1 MVPGDTNEQHMYQ
14 RYAQAYDS
22 GTLDQIDPSEAAGT
36 LQQFMQNAPL
46 AMQQQIY
53 QEYFSHMAPQQ
64 LQELAPLLVQ
74 RLPSPYAVHTND
86 PQQMAQGIVQVAQQ
100 RPDLLQQVF
109 SQGGLG
115 SSPVANAAVVELMAL
130 VAKHVLSPLTSL
142 AVPLVR
148 DAAVPLVRD
157 AAIPLVRDVVS
168 LLR

>member
-1 MVPGDTNEQHMYQ
+1 MFPVDPKDLQMYQ

-22 GTLDQIDPSEAAGT
+22 GTLDQIDPNEAAGN
-36 LQQFMQNAPL
+36 LQQFMQNAP
-46 AMQQQIY
+46 AGMQEQVY
-53 QEYFSHMAPQQ
+53 QEYFSQMSPQRRQ
-64 LQELAPLLVQ
+64 ALALFLAQ
-74 RLPSPYAVHTND
+74 RLPPLYATTIND
-86 PQQMAQGIVQVAQQ
+86 QQHMAQGMVLLAQQ
-100 RPDLLQQVF
+100 RPDLVQQVF

-148 DAAVPLVRD
+148 DAA
-157 AAIPLVRDVVS
+157 IPLVRDVVS

>member
-1 MVPGDTNEQHMYQ
+1 MFPADPNEQHMYQ

-53 QEYFSHMAPQQ
+53 QEYFSQMSPQQ

-74 RLPSPYAVHTND
+74 RLPSPYAVHTDD

-115 SSPVANAAVVELMAL
+115 SSVHHTPPPGQ
-130 VAKHVLSPLTSL
+130 SRSLTSRF
-142 AVPLVR
+142 ASWYHKTAPIGQKPDSHR
-148 DAAVPLVRD
+148 
-157 AAIPLVRDVVS
+157 
-168 LLR
+168 